1 MVLQRIHVIKK
12 IQNWKRLLC
21 KFSTFLWNI
30 FNILN
35 GKLFKLYVWM
45 LEKTILMIVKNRLK
59 LCRHLWKRLMLSV
72 ALALW
77 GVVCSMNGSLRLEL
91 NVNPVSKPQILNW
104 TRKYPLWGYILGLL
118 MHSTAWDWHW
128 GGDET
133 LKWVLIY
140 AARLHLA

>member
-1 MVLQRIHVIKK
+1 MVLQRIQVIKK
-12 IQNWKRLLC
+12 IQCWKRLLC

-35 GKLFKLYVWM
+35 GKLFKLYVRM
-45 LEKTILMIVKNRLK
+45 LEKTILMVVKNRLK

-77 GVVCSMNGSLRLEL
+77 GVVCSMNGSLRPES
-91 NVNPVSKPQILNW
+91 NVNPVLKSQILNW
-104 TRKYPLWGYILGLL
+104 TRKYPLWGYILGVLT
-118 MHSTAWDWHW
+118 HTTALDRHW

-140 AARLHLA
+140 EARLCLA